1 MEMRPTDTTG
11 ISMLRHFDEPTRFKL
26 DETDQ
31 KENKRTQ
38 NYDKLPSVHY
48 EIETGKAT
56 SETGRARSKSTGK
69 KDSRDQTNPS
79 GNISPVK
86 HS

>member
-56 SETGRARSKSTGK
+56 S
-69 KDSRDQTNPS
+69 
-79 GNISPVK
+79 
-86 HS
+86 